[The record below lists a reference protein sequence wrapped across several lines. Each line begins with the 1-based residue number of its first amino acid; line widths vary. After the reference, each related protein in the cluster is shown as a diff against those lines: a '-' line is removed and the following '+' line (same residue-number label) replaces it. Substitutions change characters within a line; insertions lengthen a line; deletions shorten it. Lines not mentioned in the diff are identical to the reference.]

1 MPTLVVKSIHM
12 FYEFP
17 KTVRWKA
24 KQFNAEVHFHSRLL
38 SSCGYF
44 DTHKNFE
51 GIFMYSV
58 SVEKTFYKISLVVS
72 FPVS

>member
-1 MPTLVVKSIHM
+1 MKS
-12 FYEFP
+12 
-17 KTVRWKA
+17 KA
-24 KQFNAEVHFHSRLL
+24 GYGRPSSFNAEVHFPSRLL
-38 SSCGYF
+38 SICGYF